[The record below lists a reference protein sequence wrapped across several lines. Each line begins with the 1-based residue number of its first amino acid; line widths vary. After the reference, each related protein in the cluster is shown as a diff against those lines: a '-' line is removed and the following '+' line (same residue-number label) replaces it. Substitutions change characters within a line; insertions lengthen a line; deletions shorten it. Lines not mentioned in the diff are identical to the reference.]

1 MALEMKKLMNNF
13 SGNGAVMNISIRRV
27 RIEPVTCVS
36 SVMAVEGT
44 GLDGDRYSGKGGDRQ
59 VTLIQW
65 EHMGVIASILNREDL
80 DFTLTRR
87 NILVKGINLLAL
99 KGKDF
104 RIGNARL
111 QYSGECHPCSRMEE
125 ALGFGGYNA
134 MRGHGGI
141 TAKVIEGGEI
151 RIGDGVEL
159 NIEY

>member
-1 MALEMKKLMNNF
+1 MALEMKELMNRF
-13 SGNGAVMNISIRRV
+13 GGHGAVINISIRPA
-27 RIEPVTCVS
+27 RIEPVTCLL
-36 SVMAVEGT
+36 SVMAVQDN
-44 GLDGDRYSGKGGDRQ
+44 GLDGDRYSGKGGIRQ

-65 EHMGVIASILNREDL
+65 EHMGVIGSLLNREDL

-104 RIGNARL
+104 KVGNALL

-141 TAKVIEGGEI
+141 TAKVIVGGEI
-151 RIGDGVEL
+151 RVGDSIHPV
-159 NIEY
+159 